1 MPTTLPPS
9 PAAPAPQ
16 PPPAD
21 SPNLI
26 DDEDETLR
34 TDTQE
39 WQESPSVRPDRGE
52 PTLVAERM
60 TEGQPEDTPEGADG
74 SPAITPEGEVVGQ
87 TDFYPGG
94 LPGPRE

>member
-9 PAAPAPQ
+9 PAVPPQ
-16 PPPAD
+16 PGNSGPV
-21 SPNLI
+21 

-52 PTLVAERM
+52 PTPVAERM
-60 TEGQPEDTPEGADG
+60 TENQPEDLPEGADG